1 MASTY
6 IRIRTTITG
15 QMKLPFI
22 RTMVFILAGLVAMPP
37 ATNFPRASEQL
48 SEYGP
53 ATTVINQLHDALI
66 YVMQN
71 SEAMGYKGRY
81 DNLEPVISS
90 NFDTPLI
97 AKVILSR
104 YWENLDETQK
114 SDFVELYNRL
124 IIATYA
130 SRFKGY
136 DGEEFRYLTTEE
148 LNRGRLL
155 VRTELIR
162 PNDTPVKLDYLMNRK
177 DDEWMIISVIAN
189 GANDLSIRRGEYA
202 DVIKLRSYDALLDE
216 IRSKIDDMEN
226 QI

>member
-1 MASTY
+1 
-6 IRIRTTITG
+6 
-15 QMKLPFI
+15 MKSFFT
-22 RTMVFILAGLVAMPP
+22 RNMVFILTGLLTIAPV
-37 ATNFPRASEQL
+37 TNIQLASAQP
-48 SEYGP
+48 SEYEP
-53 ATTVINQLHDALI
+53 ATTVINRLHDALI

-71 SEAMGYKGRY
+71 SEAMGFKGRY
-81 DNLEPVISS
+81 DILESVISS

-104 YWENLDETQK
+104 YWENLDEAQK

-130 SRFKGY
+130 SRFNGY
-136 DGEEFRYLTTEE
+136 DGEEFRYLSTEE

-162 PNDTPVKLDYLMNRK
+162 PDDTPVKLDYLMNRK
-177 DDEWMIISVIAN
+177 NDEWMIISVIAN